1 MIKLV
6 LLDVDGTITDPN
18 RVISTRAIESIRK
31 VQNEG
36 VKVSLASGNVLPV
49 MYGLKIF
56 LGLNSPVFA
65 ENGGVMYQDEMEVF
79 FSREMPKKVFE
90 SLEKEGVLEGILSNK
105 WRETSYGYFPVPGKE
120 DYIASIAEKA
130 DLVTVDS
137 GYSWHLLNRAQD
149 KGFAMEHLKEMYGL
163 DYDEILVMGDS
174 YNDFPMFRK
183 EVFKAAPGNARESLK
198 EISDYVAKSSN
209 GDGVAEVL
217 SNLSSF

>member
-18 RVISTRAIESIRK
+18 RVISTKAIEAMRK

-36 VKVSLASGNVLPV
+36 VRVCLASGNVLPV

-65 ENGGVMYQDEMEVF
+65 ENGGVMYQDEMEIF
-79 FSREMPKKVFE
+79 FSRDKPKAVFE
-90 SLEKEGVLEGILSNK
+90 SLEKEGLLEGILSNR
-105 WRETSYGYFPVPGKE
+105 WRETSYGYFPVEGKE
-120 DYIASIAEKA
+120 EYITSVSEEAG
-130 DLVTVDS
+130 LVTVDS
-137 GYSWHLLNRAQD
+137 GYSWHLLNPGQD
-149 KGFAMEHLKEMYGL
+149 KGFAMEHLREMYGL
-163 DYDEILVMGDS
+163 NYNEILVMGDS

-183 EVFKAAPGNARESLK
+183 EVFKAVPGNARVALK
-198 EISDYVAKSSN
+198 DIADYVAKSSN

-217 SNLSSF
+217 LNLSSF